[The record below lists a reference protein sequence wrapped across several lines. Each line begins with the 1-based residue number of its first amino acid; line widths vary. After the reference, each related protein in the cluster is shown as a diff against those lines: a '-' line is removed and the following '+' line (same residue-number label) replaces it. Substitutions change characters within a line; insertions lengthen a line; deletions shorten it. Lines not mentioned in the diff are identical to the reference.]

1 MAEPKEE
8 LRKRLGQIHRQ
19 LGELKDKEEIIQAK
33 YTKSIWSDEDFDK
46 YAYNQ
51 REKLRQAELTL
62 KLSEDKEYQNIRNRI
77 RELEAEQVEL
87 GYDELDDFI

>member
-1 MAEPKEE
+1 MAESKEE
-8 LRKRLGQIHRQ
+8 LGKRLGQIYRQ
-19 LGELKDKEEIIQAK
+19 LGELRDREEIIRAK

-46 YAYNQ
+46 YVYNQ

-62 KLSEDKEYQNIRNRI
+62 KLSEDTEYQDIHNRI

-87 GYDELDDFI
+87 GESELDTLL